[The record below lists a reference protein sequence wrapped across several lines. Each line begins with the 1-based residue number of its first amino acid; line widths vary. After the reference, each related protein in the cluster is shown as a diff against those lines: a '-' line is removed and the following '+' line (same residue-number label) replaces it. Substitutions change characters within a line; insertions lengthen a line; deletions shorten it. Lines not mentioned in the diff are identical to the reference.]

1 MNEAISLTMSTTALV
16 FFILFFALM
25 FYDMIVVLFKGTTSS
40 VSQLLI
46 NLGFKSPVFCVT
58 FGAALEHLFFYMIP
72 TDQWGPNKE
81 PLVLLEKNAYLIIC
95 TILIYEGVRRI
106 FTYIIGR
113 IYGRNNSSN

>member
-58 FGAALEHLFFYMIP
+58 FGAALGHLFFYMIP